1 MNIVTHTHS
10 LNHTLVLL
18 SLIINLINLSLNYQ
32 LCEISVPQ
40 LKKKKTPFSFR
51 AVENTFVQISHK
63 ISGFRTCGF
72 FKVLNLISDIISFFI
87 NILSTSSSVQ
97 KLKSW
102 SKLAS
107 RQLKYSLLNLLFS
120 TNYVF
125 KNKQYF

>member
-63 ISGFRTCGF
+63 IS
-72 FKVLNLISDIISFFI
+72 
-87 NILSTSSSVQ
+87 
-97 KLKSW
+97 
-102 SKLAS
+102 
-107 RQLKYSLLNLLFS
+107 
-120 TNYVF
+120 VF
-125 KNKQYF
+125 